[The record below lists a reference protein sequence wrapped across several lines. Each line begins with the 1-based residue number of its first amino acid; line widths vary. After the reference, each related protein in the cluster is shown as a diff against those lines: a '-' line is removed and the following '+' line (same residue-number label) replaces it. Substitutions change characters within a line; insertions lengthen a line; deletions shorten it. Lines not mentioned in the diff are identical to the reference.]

1 MRILVVGASGTI
13 GSAVTD
19 LLKQDKNNEVICASR
34 HGEDVQVDIRSEESI
49 KAMYEQVGQVDAVI
63 STAGGAKFS
72 PVPELTPELNATG
85 IEDKQ
90 KGQINLVLLG
100 MDYVKDNG
108 SFTLTT
114 GVMMDDP
121 IVQGAS
127 IAMVNGAIKYFVK
140 GAAGEMP
147 RGIRLNSVSPNIVE
161 ESWEKLKGYF
171 SGFTPTPAKKVATA
185 YQKSVYQKQT
195 GQNIPGF

>member
-13 GSAVTD
+13 GSSVVK
-19 LLKQDKNNEVICASR
+19 LLEQDKNNKVICASR
-34 HGEDVQVDIRSEESI
+34 HGKDVQVDIRSEESI
-49 KAMYEQVGQVDAVI
+49 QKMYEQVGKVDAVI

-72 PVPELTPELNATG
+72 PVSELTPNINAAG

-114 GVMMDDP
+114 GIMMDDP
-121 IVQGAS
+121 IVQGSS
-127 IAMVNGAIKYFVK
+127 IAMVNGAIKYFVQA
-140 GAAGEMP
+140 AAGEMS
-147 RGIRLNSVSPNIVE
+147 RGIRLNSVSPNVVE
-161 ESWEKLKGYF
+161 ESWDKLKDYF
-171 SGFTPTPAKKVATA
+171 PGFKPTPVRDVALGYKK
-185 YQKSVYQKQT
+185 SLYQKQS
-195 GQNIPGF
+195 GKNINGF